1 MESRSNNDIEVERMN
16 QITQTKLWEM
26 YIDSAKHAF
35 ERGEEKVAEEI
46 LTSALKELCEI
57 IDTRK
62 LILIEVQRT
71 LANIYSRASRYSE
84 AEPLYKWAIA
94 MAEANFGRG
103 HANIIPVLEDLAA
116 SYERQGRL
124 DEEERIRI
132 QIAEIGRRS
141 GGSSAERDDNSS
153 SVQSLA
159 S

>member
-1 MESRSNNDIEVERMN
+1 MN

-35 ERGEEKVAEEI
+35 ERGEEKVAEDI

-62 LILIEVQRT
+62 LILIEAQRT
-71 LANIYSRASRYSE
+71 LANIYSKGGRYSE
-84 AEPLYKWAIA
+84 AEPLYKWALA

-103 HANIIPVLEDLAA
+103 NSNVVPVLEDLAT
-116 SYERQGRL
+116 SYHNQGRT
-124 DEEERIRI
+124 DDEERIRK
-132 QIAEIGRRS
+132 QISEISQRS
-141 GGSSAERDDNSS
+141 DSANLRIK
-153 SVQSLA
+153 A